1 MTLQTL
7 QRAAG
12 YAGMAKDLL
21 AARLTGSEQTRQRA
35 QQHLAQRMGQLRG
48 LPQKLGQMLSFSS
61 AAQESGIATH
71 FENLQEAAE
80 PLPWPTIRAA
90 LHEVWE
96 CDPDSLL
103 AEVDVRGHAAS
114 LGQVHHARLVDG
126 REVAIKVQYPGIRE
140 AVQTDMQALGLLS
153 MPLGNLGRGFDFAAY
168 REVIGSDLRRELDY
182 RTEALNQRA
191 FCRQWASNSAVVVPR
206 VIEKLSSDTILVSTW
221 EAGDHWDDVR
231 AHWPAADRR
240 RLANA
245 LLQMF
250 LLGIFQH
257 GLMQADW
264 HPGNLRFRRSAQGVQ
279 IVVYDF
285 GCCCTPTL
293 DERLT
298 LARLLQAT
306 IDGSEAPW
314 PLLIKLGF
322 QAEFLEPLAA
332 KMPAV
337 CRVLFEPFC
346 QNMPYDMA
354 DWKLSER
361 LADILGDD
369 RWNFRIA
376 GPASLIF
383 TLRAFHGLSHYLSG
397 LATSVNWQ
405 GCWDEALASLRS
417 QLATLTLPVTAKP
430 AKEPAQATDFGN
442 VAKHL
447 KIRVVEAGQTKVQL
461 TQAAMNIERLTELL
475 DEDLQARIAHSG
487 INLIA
492 ILREVRQRG
501 YAPGPVFRLNEG
513 AKQVEVSLE

>member
-21 AARLTGSEQTRQRA
+21 AARLTNSEQTRERA

-61 AAQESGIATH
+61 AAQANGTATN
-71 FENLQEAAE
+71 FANLQEAAE
-80 PLPWPTIRAA
+80 PLPWPTIGAA
-90 LHEVWE
+90 LQEAWE
-96 CDPDSLL
+96 CDPETLL
-103 AEVDVRGHAAS
+103 IEVDPRGHAAS
-114 LGQVHHARLVDG
+114 LGQVHQARLVDG
-126 REVAIKVQYPGIRE
+126 REVAIKVQYPGIRQ

-153 MPLGNLGRGFDFAAY
+153 LPLGNLGRGFDFAAY
-168 REVIGSDLRRELDY
+168 REVIGSDLQRELDY
-182 RTEALNQRA
+182 RTEALQQRV
-191 FCRQWASNSAVVVPR
+191 FFRQWSANPTVVVPQ
-206 VIEKLSSDTILVSTW
+206 VIDELSSDTILVSTW
-221 EAGDHWDDVR
+221 ETGEHWDDVR
-231 AHWPAADRR
+231 AHWPLADRR

-250 LLGIFQH
+250 LQGIFQH

-264 HPGNLRFRRSAQGVQ
+264 HPGNLRFRRNSTGVQ

-285 GCCCTPTL
+285 GCFCTPTL

-314 PLLIKLGF
+314 PLLLKLGF
-322 QAEFLEPLAA
+322 NADFLEPLAA
-332 KMPAV
+332 KLPAV

-346 QNMPYDMA
+346 NNMPYDMA
-354 DWKLSER
+354 DWKLSDR

-383 TLRAFHGLSHYLSG
+383 TLRAFHGLSHYLSA
-397 LATSVNWQ
+397 LATNVNWQ
-405 GCWDEALASLRS
+405 ACFDEAIAPLRA
-417 QLATLTLPVTAKP
+417 QLAALSLPVVGNP
-430 AKEPAQATDFGN
+430 AKEGKQSAGFRS

-447 KIRVVEAGQTKVQL
+447 KIRVTEAGQTKVQL
-461 TQAAMNIERLTELL
+461 TQAAMNIERLHELL
-475 DEDLQARIAHSG
+475 DDDLQVRIANSG
-487 INLIA
+487 IDLVA

-513 AKQVEVSLE
+513 AKQIEVSLE